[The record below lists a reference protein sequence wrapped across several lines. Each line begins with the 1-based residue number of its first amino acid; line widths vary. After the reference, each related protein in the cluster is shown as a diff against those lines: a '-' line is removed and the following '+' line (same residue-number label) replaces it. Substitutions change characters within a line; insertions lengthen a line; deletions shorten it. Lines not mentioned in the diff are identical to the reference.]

1 MFDYSGYMAPVTFVA
16 DLHEADGQLS
26 GLAEEV
32 DDMFDGKGPVFLA
45 AVLVGSRQQCHVE
58 FVKTY
63 DEFDPICVVD
73 YHGTVD
79 EDSTEISGDWVRRD
93 DGMAGS
99 FVMRR
104 KNGGQHQVEKRASV
118 EQPA

>member
-26 GLAEEV
+26 GLTEEV

-45 AVLVGSRQQCHVE
+45 AVLVGSRREGQVE

-79 EDSTEISGDWVRRD
+79 EDSTEINGDWVRRD
-93 DGMAGS
+93 DGMTGS

-104 KNGGQHQVEKRASV
+104 QNSSQLQVEELVSV